1 LDLGKQINELPMTKK
16 SPYSALDHQ
25 RQTYIDGM
33 SGKLPLVPFDIQQ
46 LAKKAKEKI
55 SPEAFAYV
63 AGGAGLE
70 DTVRNNRSDFG
81 KWKII
86 PRMLRDVSVRDTSI
100 ELFGKKISSPL
111 LLSPVGVLDL
121 AHKEADIGVA
131 KAADETNISMIF
143 SNQASAPMEATSKVM
158 GNSSRWFQLYWSK
171 SNDLVASLV
180 QRAEA
185 CGCSAI
191 VITLDAT
198 MLGWRIQDLDLAYLP
213 FLRAKGIAQYT
224 SDPVFQR
231 LIDEEE
237 EEKNQ
242 NPVKINFDTISN
254 LIELMRNYPGG
265 FWQNLR
271 SKRPLKAVRKFIN
284 IYSRPSL
291 TWEDLPFLR
300 AHTKLPVILKGI
312 LHPEDAKKAVDVGI
326 DGIIVS
332 NHGGR
337 QVDGS
342 ISTIEALPD
351 IIKAVNGSIPVLMD
365 GGVSGG
371 ADMFKAIAL
380 GAKAVCIG
388 RPFVYGLALAGK
400 QGVIEVI
407 NNFKAD
413 FELTMGLAGCRSVSE
428 ISKEMLVKR

>member
-1 LDLGKQINELPMTKK
+1 MSKK
-16 SPYSALDHQ
+16 DSFSALERQ
-25 RQTYIDGM
+25 RQIYIAGM
-33 SGKLPLVPFDIQQ
+33 SGKRPLVPFDFLKLEQ
-46 LAKKAKEKI
+46 KAKEKM
-55 SPEAFAYV
+55 SQEAFAYV
-63 AGGAGLE
+63 AGGAGFGS
-70 DTVRNNRSDFG
+70 TIRNNRSGFE
-81 KWKII
+81 KWKIL
-86 PRMLRDVSVRDTSI
+86 PRMLRDVSERDISI
-100 ELFGKKISSPL
+100 ELFGQKISSPL

-121 AHKEADIGVA
+121 AHKEADLGVA
-131 KAADETNISMIF
+131 KAAAATNIPMIF
-143 SNQASAPMEATSKVM
+143 SNQASASMEATSKVM
-158 GNSSRWFQLYWSK
+158 GNSPRWFQLYWSK

-180 QRAEA
+180 QRVEK

-191 VITLDAT
+191 VVTLDTT

-224 SDPVFQR
+224 SDPVFQKMLDDENEESQN
-231 LIDEEE
+231 LI
-237 EEKNQ
+237 
-242 NPVKINFDTISN
+242 KITFDTLSN
-254 LIELMRNYPGG
+254 LIELMRNYPGS

-300 AHTKLPVILKGI
+300 QQSNLPIILKGI
-312 LHPEDAKKAVDVGI
+312 LHHDDARKAVDHGI

-337 QVDGS
+337 QVDGA
-342 ISTIEALPD
+342 ISTIEALPK
-351 IIKAVNGSIPVLMD
+351 IVKAVNGQVPILMD
-365 GGVSGG
+365 SGVRGG

-388 RPFVYGLALAGK
+388 RPFVYGLALAGQK
-400 QGVIEVI
+400 GVEEVI

-413 FELTMGLAGCRSVSE
+413 FELTMGLAGCRSVNE
-428 ISKEMLVKR
+428 ITKEMLVAK

>member
-1 LDLGKQINELPMTKK
+1 MANEQHFPASERQKQIYV
-16 SPYSALDHQ
+16 S
-25 RQTYIDGM
+25 GM
-33 SGKLPLVPFDIQQ
+33 SGQLPLIPFDITQ
-46 LAKKAKEKI
+46 LEKKAKEKM
-55 SPEAFAYV
+55 SSEAFAYV

-70 DTVRNNRSDFG
+70 DTIRNNRSGFG
-81 KWKII
+81 NWKIL
-86 PRMLRDVSVRDTSI
+86 PRMLRNVSERETSI
-100 ELFGKKISSPL
+100 ELFGQKISSPL

-121 AHKEADIGVA
+121 AHKEGDVGVA
-131 KAADETNISMIF
+131 KAAAATNIPMIF

-158 GNSSRWFQLYWSK
+158 GNSPRWFQLYWSK
-171 SNDLVASLV
+171 SNDLVTSLV

-191 VITLDAT
+191 VVTLDTT

-213 FLRAKGIAQYT
+213 FLRGKGIAQYT

-231 LIDEEE
+231 LMDEEGE
-237 EEKNQ
+237 DDQ
-242 NPVKINFDTISN
+242 NSGKINFHTISN
-254 LIELMRNYPGG
+254 LIELLRNYPGG
-265 FWQNLR
+265 FWKNLR

-291 TWEDLPFLR
+291 SWDDLPFLR
-300 AHTKLPVILKGI
+300 EHTKLPIILKGI
-312 LHPEDAKKAVDVGI
+312 LHPDDARKAVDQGI
-326 DGIIVS
+326 DGIVVS

-337 QVDGS
+337 QIDGS

-351 IIKAVNGSIPVLMD
+351 IIKAVNGSIPVLLD
-365 GGVSGG
+365 SGVRGG

-388 RPFVYGLALAGK
+388 RPFVYGLALAGQ
-400 QGVIEVI
+400 QGVIEVV

-428 ISKEMLVKR
+428 ISKEMLTKI

>member
-1 LDLGKQINELPMTKK
+1 MANKQLFPALERQKQIYVE
-16 SPYSALDHQ
+16 
-25 RQTYIDGM
+25 GM
-33 SGKLPLVPFDIQQ
+33 SGKKPLVPINFQQ
-46 LAKKAKEKI
+46 LEKKAKEKM

-63 AGGAGLE
+63 AGGAGIE
-70 DTVRNNRSDFG
+70 DTIQNNRSDFA

-86 PRMLRDVSVRDTSI
+86 PRMLRNVSERDTSI
-100 ELFGKKISSPL
+100 ELFGQKMSSPL

-121 AHKEADIGVA
+121 AHKEANIGVA
-131 KAADETNISMIF
+131 KAAAETNIPMIF
-143 SNQASAPMEATSKVM
+143 SNQASAPMEATAKVM
-158 GNSSRWFQLYWSK
+158 GDAPRWFQLYWSK

-191 VITLDAT
+191 VITLDTT

-213 FLRAKGIAQYT
+213 FLRGRGIAQYT
-224 SDPVFQR
+224 SDPIFQK
-231 LIDEEE
+231 LMDEEE
-237 EEKNQ
+237 EDDQ
-242 NPVKINFDTISN
+242 NARKITFKTISN

-265 FWQNLR
+265 FWKNLQ

-291 TWEDLPFLR
+291 TWDDLPFLR
-300 AHTKLPVILKGI
+300 EHTKLPIILKGI
-312 LHPEDAKKAVDVGI
+312 LHPNDAALAVDHGI

-351 IIKAVNGSIPVLMD
+351 IIQAVNGEIPVLMD
-365 GGVSGG
+365 SGVRGG

-388 RPFVYGLALAGK
+388 RPFVYGLAIAGQK
-400 QGVIEVI
+400 GVEEVI

-428 ISKEMLVKR
+428 ITKEMLVK